1 MSLPFWL
8 LSLDYKLA
16 KTTAKALYKLMI
28 FGDLATKI
36 AVVDQV
42 LYLIKE
48 LMIES
53 PEDYLLKQLIFTLT
67 NMVKIWHQSEITKFE
82 AVIDDQICVGKFLGG
97 FPIVDLVS
105 AGGESLDTNSNESG
119 GNMYRDLH

>member
-16 KTTAKALYKLMI
+16 KITAKALYKLMI

-67 NMVKIWHQSEITKFE
+67 NMVKIWH
-82 AVIDDQICVGKFLGG
+82 
-97 FPIVDLVS
+97 
-105 AGGESLDTNSNESG
+105 
-119 GNMYRDLH
+119 